1 MTVAMLEAA
10 TVEESGGN
18 SRFAGGVMRFAYSS
32 VEDLR
37 KITDIPDD
45 EAKNTDWDSNT
56 VEEFYDDLYRVT
68 SYRTDPDLSEA
79 LITKSLEGMVWLR
92 TQGAKFVPN
101 YGAQSAIVNGK
112 RKFFGRFPLTVSGG
126 GAGLV
131 EDLTRTAVKK
141 GVEIFYE
148 TRAIS
153 LIYDGERVLGVRAK
167 RQGKPVEYRARAVV
181 LACGGFEANPEWR
194 TRYLGPG
201 WELAK
206 VRGTRHNL
214 GEGLKMALEIG
225 ACPYGNW
232 SGRHAVSWER
242 HAPEFGVVERSHD
255 PYRHSYPLSI
265 MINAEG
271 KRFVDEGADFYNY
284 TYAKYGGEVL
294 KQTGQFAYQVFD
306 ARVKPLLK
314 KEYSGRNVTRFTANT
329 LEELAGKLEGV
340 DPQAFLNTVRAY
352 NAAVRTDVPFN
363 HAVRDGRCTAGIEP
377 PKSNWANPLDTPPFE
392 AYGVTCGIT
401 FTFGGLRIN
410 PETGQVLD
418 LGYAPIP
425 GLYAAG
431 EMVGGIFYFN
441 YPAGTGLV
449 SGLVFGGVMDAFPGL
464 VVMLPQAG
472 GAFPWLIGRFDRGVE
487 VRKELAHMKQ
497 PASAYLRRF
506 YYDTVSHHPLIM
518 KFLTELVGTDRVVLG
533 SDYHQD
539 MGCERPVEFVASIPG
554 LTAQERRLIL
564 SENAKRLLRL

>member
-1 MTVAMLEAA
+1 MQQFDVVVVGKGNAALCAALSARDMGVSVAMLEAA
-10 TVEESGGN
+10 SVEESGGN

-32 VEDLR
+32 VEDLK

-45 EAKNTDWDSNT
+45 EATNTDWDSNT
-56 VEEFYDDLYRVT
+56 IEEFYDDLYRVT

-92 TQGAKFVPN
+92 GQGARFVPN
-101 YGAQSAIVNGK
+101 YASQSAIVNGK
-112 RKFFGRFPLTVSGG
+112 RKFFGRFPITVSGG

-131 EDLTRTAVKK
+131 QDLTNTAVKK
-141 GVEIFYE
+141 GIEIFYE
-148 TRAIS
+148 TRAVS

-167 RQGKPVEYRARAVV
+167 SRGKPVEFHARAVV

-214 GEGLKMALEIG
+214 GEGLRMALDIG

-242 HAPEFGVVERSHD
+242 HAPEFGDVNRSHD

-271 KRFVDEGADFYNY
+271 KRFVDEGAEFYNY

-294 KQTGQFAYQVFD
+294 KQTGQFAWQVFD
-306 ARVKPLLK
+306 AKVKPLLK
-314 KEYSGRNVTRFTANT
+314 QEYSGRNVTRVIANT
-329 LEELAGKLEGV
+329 LEELAAKLEGV
-340 DPQAFLNTVRAY
+340 NPEGFLKTVREY
-352 NAAVRTDVPFN
+352 NAAVRTDVPFS
-363 HAVRDGRCTAGIEP
+363 HAAKDGRCTVGIEP

-410 PETGQVLD
+410 HETGQVLD
-418 LGYAPIP
+418 LSYAPIP

-431 EMVGGIFYFN
+431 EMVGGVFYFN

-449 SGLVFGGVMDAFPGL
+449 SGLVFGRI
-464 VVMLPQAG
+464 AG
-472 GAFPWLIGRFDRGVE
+472 SGAATGAR
-487 VRKELAHMKQ
+487 A
-497 PASAYLRRF
+497 A
-506 YYDTVSHHPLIM
+506 
-518 KFLTELVGTDRVVLG
+518 
-533 SDYHQD
+533 
-539 MGCERPVEFVASIPG
+539 
-554 LTAQERRLIL
+554 
-564 SENAKRLLRL
+564 